1 APGIFTAGDTIRPG
15 RLVDAIGAGRQAA
28 LAAAAYLNQSKFVLA
43 EKPKIPASRIS
54 TAYFKKCHSCDVPE
68 ANSDYSRCISCGT
81 CRDCHMCLKS
91 CPENAITRTVGE
103 AGAEYISDPDKCIGC
118 GICAGI
124 CPCGVWNMEQNAEPI
139 VFYK

>member
-1 APGIFTAGDTIRPG
+1 MS
-15 RLVDAIGAGRQAA
+15 VDAYLKHEKYVAA
-28 LAAAAYLNQSKFVLA
+28 QKTV
-43 EKPKIPASRIS
+43 IPAKRLS

-91 CPENAITRTVGE
+91 CPENAIVRTVTETGT
-103 AGAEYISDPDKCIGC
+103 EYISDPNKCIGC

-124 CPCGVWNMEQNAEPI
+124 CPCGIWNMEANEEPI
-139 VFYK
+139 GFYK